1 MKTAREIEL
10 WALEILE
17 RVAHGDFHED
27 SLVELK
33 RELPDPYKTARRIA
47 GHCNA
52 ARGETVLWIIGV
64 DENAGVTGRHPVDLA
79 NTLPSIWQ
87 HFESEPP
94 ESCEVSIGFSDTA
107 CTALAFSALRV
118 PYMVKNPSFGREAG
132 HVIESEIPW
141 RDGTRIRT
149 ARRDEVLRLL
159 IDYSHSPQVE
169 FLSGNAF
176 AIPQENNSH
185 KVAEGLVPIR
195 IHIKFYVMPRNS
207 DSIVIPHHRIRGY
220 LTDIGQEASTGAFCQ
235 VRFINHER
243 DIRSLVNLLR
253 NPQSQQVVVNTQEN
267 DSFSDT
273 GTELV
278 IRRATRIEA
287 YIDTVMPKDSWNK
300 YDRFILDMIL
310 PAGPDLIPIRIA
322 SDQISKAKG

>member
-10 WALEILE
+10 WALEVLE
-17 RVAHGDFHED
+17 RVTHGNFHED

-33 RELPDPYKTARRIA
+33 RELPDSYRAARRIA

-64 DENAGVTGRHPVDLA
+64 DENTGVTGCRLADLA
-79 NTLPSIWQ
+79 KTLPSIWQ

-94 ESCEVSIGFSDTA
+94 ESCEVSIGFSGTA

-118 PYMVKNPSFGREAG
+118 PYMVKNPSFGSEAG
-132 HVIESEIPW
+132 HVIEAEIPW

-169 FLSGNAF
+169 FLSGKVF
-176 AIPQENNSH
+176 AISPDNISH
-185 KVAEGLVPIR
+185 KMKEGFVPIR
-195 IHIKFYVMPRNS
+195 IQIEFYVMPRTK
-207 DSIVIPHHRIRGY
+207 DSIVIPRHRIRGC
-220 LTDIGQEASTGAFCQ
+220 LTDIGQEASSSAFCQ
-235 VRFINHER
+235 FRFINREKHLH
-243 DIRSLVNLLR
+243 SLVNFLR
-253 NPQSQQVVVNTQEN
+253 HPQSQQVVVNTQEN

-278 IRRATRIEA
+278 IRRASRIEA
-287 YIDTVMPKDSWNK
+287 YLDTVMPKDSWNK
-300 YDRFILDMIL
+300 FDRFILDMIL
-310 PAGPDLIPIRIA
+310 PAGPDLIPIRIT

>member
-169 FLSGNAF
+169 C
-176 AIPQENNSH
+176 
-185 KVAEGLVPIR
+185 
-195 IHIKFYVMPRNS
+195 PR
-207 DSIVIPHHRIRGY
+207 V
-220 LTDIGQEASTGAFCQ
+220 L
-235 VRFINHER
+235 
-243 DIRSLVNLLR
+243 
-253 NPQSQQVVVNTQEN
+253 
-267 DSFSDT
+267 
-273 GTELV
+273 
-278 IRRATRIEA
+278 RIEA
-287 YIDTVMPKDSWNK
+287 FLRWSWSWPVIGRTTAGIGPRTGSLLAATALLTTRRRRSALSTKRNRRRKDN
-300 YDRFILDMIL
+300 
-310 PAGPDLIPIRIA
+310 AG
-322 SDQISKAKG
+322 